1 MDICKNSLSLARY
14 YLRPSPSLPALQSQ
28 VDWIGHAFYPIDHT
42 LDRISLGLVRLDE
55 FEAPLDDQPAI
66 LGGCIFLRLR
76 IDTRKIPPAVLA
88 RRQSQATQK
97 RRAELLAQNQTL
109 TRKDKKEIREEVR
122 QGLLARAEPRPKAVS
137 LVIVPG
143 QLWAFTARPR
153 ELALVEDFAAKLL
166 NLQLEPVNLSTLPDA
181 EPWTAQVSP
190 HFLTRLFLSQLYR
203 QEEAGDRDTRL
214 RICRDVA
221 LAKDKEYMRVKTN
234 NLASWPEIGLAVSK
248 GKTIFQAGLDMALEG
263 ETYSL
268 QLGSNWTAT
277 RVKTP
282 PLTQSGDPDSA
293 LVERMSHLQK
303 MFSALD
309 ALGQDLLPARQ
320 SSLAA

>member
-1 MDICKNSLSLARY
+1 
-14 YLRPSPSLPALQSQ
+14 
-28 VDWIGHAFYPIDHT
+28 
-42 LDRISLGLVRLDE
+42 
-55 FEAPLDDQPAI
+55 
-66 LGGCIFLRLR
+66 
-76 IDTRKIPPAVLA
+76 
-88 RRQSQATQK
+88 
-97 RRAELLAQNQTL
+97 LAQNQTL

>member
-88 RRQSQATQK
+88 RRQSQATRK

-221 LAKDKEYMRVKTN
+221 LAKDKEYMRVKTK

-248 GKTIFQAGLDMALEG
+248 GKTIFQAGLDMTLEG

-268 QLGSNWTAT
+268 QLRSNWTAT
-277 RVKTP
+277 RIKTP
-282 PLTQSGDPDSA
+282 PLTQSGDPESA
-293 LVERMSHLQK
+293 LMEKVNQLQK
-303 MFSALD
+303 MFAALD
-309 ALGQDLLPARQ
+309 ALGQDLLPAHRAT
-320 SSLAA
+320 LAA

>member
-14 YLRPSPSLPALQSQ
+14 YLRPSPSLPDLHSQ

-42 LDRISLGLVRLDE
+42 TDRISLGLVRLDE

-66 LGGCIFLRLR
+66 LGGCIFLRLH

-88 RRQSQATQK
+88 RRQSQATQQ

-109 TRKDKKEIREEVR
+109 TREDKKEIREEVR
-122 QGLLARAEPRPKAVS
+122 QRLLAKAEPRPKTVS
-137 LVIVPG
+137 LVIAPG
-143 QLWAFTARPR
+143 ELWVFTARPR
-153 ELALVEDFAAKLL
+153 ELALVEDFATKLL

-203 QEEAGDRDTRL
+203 QEEAGDQGTRL
-214 RICRDVA
+214 RISQDVA
-221 LAKDKEYMRVKTN
+221 LAKDKEHMRVKTKS
-234 NLASWPEIGLAVSK
+234 LAAWPEIGLAVSK
-248 GKTIFQAGLDMALEG
+248 GKTIFQAGLEMTLQG
-263 ETYSL
+263 EPYSL
-268 QLGSNWTAT
+268 QLRSNWTAT

-282 PLTQSGDPDSA
+282 PLTQNGDLDRA
-293 LVERMSHLQK
+293 LVEKVNQLQK
-303 MFSALD
+303 MFAALD
-309 ALGQDLLPARQ
+309 ALDQDLLPAHRAT
-320 SSLAA
+320 LAA